1 MKDELTELMHSEFT
15 VSAETDIKH
24 RVFSLLTLVNYNDK
38 IGIEKYRDM
47 YDLTLEEI
55 EMHKDEYFKLRNSK

>member
-15 VSAETDIKH
+15 VSAETEIKH

-38 IGIEKYRDM
+38 MGIEKYRDM
-47 YDLTLEEI
+47 YNLSIKEI